1 MVQDDQKMRILLYQ
15 SAKGLFSPSGG
26 YRANL
31 AMVRHLASKGHV
43 VQQVCWSF
51 EKDIK
56 GYVEGEKK
64 KGNHIDVER
73 DVLRIPTTDKPD
85 AKIGIAKFKMS
96 DEIEVIGLD
105 INDVESFFPKK
116 DLLTRDFVE
125 VC

>member
-1 MVQDDQKMRILLYQ
+1 MRILLYQ

-31 AMVRHLASKGHV
+31 AVVRHLASKGHI

-56 GYVEGEKK
+56 GYVEDEKK
-64 KGNHIDVER
+64 KGNQIDVER
-73 DVLRIPTTDKPD
+73 DILRIPTAEKPD
-85 AKIGIAKFKMS
+85 AKIGIAKFRMS
-96 DEIEVIGLD
+96 DGIEVVGLD

-125 VC
+125 AR